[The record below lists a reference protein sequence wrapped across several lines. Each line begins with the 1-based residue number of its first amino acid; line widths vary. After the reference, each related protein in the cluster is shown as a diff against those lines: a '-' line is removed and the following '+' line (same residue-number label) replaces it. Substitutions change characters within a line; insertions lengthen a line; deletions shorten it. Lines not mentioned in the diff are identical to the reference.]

1 MYQSANRVKN
11 PTQNDSPTVES
22 QTHTLLATSARDI
35 ARWGFAFT
43 TAFNVKS
50 HIKTVTTFKRRPVL
64 SELSC
69 FLLRKT
75 PKASHE
81 SAHLEHDVKQAD
93 RAHITVS
100 TDLAAEGSR
109 PNAAGT
115 AMAALKFAT
124 LRAVFAIATCITPTC
139 QYHKIFVTEKNC

>member
-1 MYQSANRVKN
+1 MMGIR
-11 PTQNDSPTVES
+11 
-22 QTHTLLATSARDI
+22 THYSIQCEVTY
-35 ARWGFAFT
+35 
-43 TAFNVKS
+43 
-50 HIKTVTTFKRRPVL
+50 HKTVTTFKRKLVL

-81 SAHLEHDVKQAD
+81 SARLEHDVKQAD

-139 QYHKIFVTEKNC
+139 QYHKIFVTEKIVD